1 MLEHSLKISTIE
13 QVNRY
18 NQQFYYAK
26 HRHFPLI
33 VMFGPPLNSLIME
46 VITFLMFGQKHG
58 PDKFVEPRTLL
69 SEKQKKLS
77 PAL

>member
-1 MLEHSLKISTIE
+1 
-13 QVNRY
+13 
-18 NQQFYYAK
+18 
-26 HRHFPLI
+26 
-33 VMFGPPLNSLIME
+33 ME